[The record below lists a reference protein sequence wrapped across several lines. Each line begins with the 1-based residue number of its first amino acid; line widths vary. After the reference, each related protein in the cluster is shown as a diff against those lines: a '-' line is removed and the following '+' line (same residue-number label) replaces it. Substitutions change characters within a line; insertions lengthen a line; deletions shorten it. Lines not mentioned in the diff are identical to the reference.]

1 MFKFENGVLEV
12 IVSQGDWDLE
22 YLEIDPRKEEIRALY
37 FIEGMDELRIDGVQ
51 NVDNGSLRR
60 IVKKLFRS
68 YRRSYDDA
76 VEYTE
81 SLWLDT
87 IEA

>member
-1 MFKFENGVLEV
+1 MFKYENGVVEV

-22 YLEIDPRKEEIRALY
+22 YMEIDPRKEEIRALY
-37 FIEGMDELRIDGVQ
+37 FIEGMDEPRIDGVQ
-51 NVDNGSLRR
+51 SVDNGSLRR
-60 IVKKLFRS
+60 IVKKLFRT
-68 YRRSYDDA
+68 YRHSHDDA
-76 VEYTE
+76 VEYVE

>member
-1 MFKFENGVLEV
+1 MFKFENGVLEI

-37 FIEGMDELRIDGVQ
+37 FIEGMDEPRVDGMQ

-60 IVKKLFRS
+60 IVKKLFCA
-68 YRRSYDDA
+68 YRHSHDDV